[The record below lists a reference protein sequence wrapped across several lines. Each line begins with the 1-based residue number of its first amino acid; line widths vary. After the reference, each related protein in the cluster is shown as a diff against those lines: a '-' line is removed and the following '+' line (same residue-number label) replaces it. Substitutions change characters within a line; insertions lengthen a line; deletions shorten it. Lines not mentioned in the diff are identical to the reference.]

1 MSFTF
6 SFGNKTDVGMVREG
20 NEDYLASFKTE
31 AGHVFIVCD
40 GMGGHASGEVA
51 SRLAVDT
58 IKSYLEENA
67 DKHCKIDKVLADAL
81 HQANNAIMQIA
92 AKSPE
97 FQGMGTTC
105 VILLIKPG
113 QAYMANVGDSRIYVI
128 RNKKIY
134 QLTKDQSF
142 VQSLI
147 DNGYLSYRDAESHP
161 RKNELL
167 QALGVAKEL
176 QPDVS
181 LVPLNV
187 YRDDT
192 FLLCSDGLSGMLNDD
207 EILETAKN
215 LDPIDAS
222 NALVERAN
230 KNGGLDN
237 VTVQIVKILK
247 GKEIPFH
254 EIGKTP
260 QGAIVK
266 DDSGV
271 QPHRAVSPPSTD
283 SATHSKKSGKS
294 SALILILSAVIMLC
308 GLLYFSFFWRNE
320 SNRKN
325 SNSAS
330 NTNTATNDLNDYKK
344 RDSSL
349 SIFFEKVY
357 KGKDMTH
364 IKNSDFGNVR
374 LNTIEYKDSEGKNS
388 LKNFKDLTFVIR
400 EIGLKYI
407 SFYPDT
413 LANDAESE
421 KREKRHYTLTVG
433 LENKKDNERQYSVK
447 TDQIN
452 DTTVEI
458 KKILFLRHV
467 PRDTKKSE
475 KEKSIDTLK
484 STKQQD
490 NDTLQTTKQK
500 AIDTSDSTKTEKKDT
515 VNKK

>member
-51 SRLAVDT
+51 SRLAVET

-67 DKHCKIDKVLADAL
+67 DKHCKIDKVLTDAL

-97 FQGMGTTC
+97 YQGMGTTC

-128 RNKKIY
+128 RNNKIY

-147 DNGYLSYRDAESHP
+147 DNGYLSYSDAESHP

-167 QALGVAKEL
+167 QALGVAKVL

-181 LVPLNV
+181 HVPLNV

-207 EILETAKN
+207 EILETVKN

-247 GKEIPFH
+247 GKEIPFQ
-254 EIGKTP
+254 EIGKPP
-260 QGAIVK
+260 QGALTK
-266 DDSGV
+266 DDSGL
-271 QPHRAVSPPSTD
+271 QPQGVVTSVSTG
-283 SATHSKKSGKS
+283 SANQSKKSKKS
-294 SALILILSAVIMLC
+294 SALMIILSAVILFSV
-308 GLLYFSFFWRNE
+308 LLYFSFFWKKE
-320 SNRKN
+320 SNENIESK
-325 SNSAS
+325 S
-330 NTNTATNDLNDYKK
+330 NTNTSTNDALVQSK

-357 KGKDMTH
+357 KGKDIVH
-364 IKNSDFGNVR
+364 FQPSDFGNVR
-374 LNTIEYKDSEGKNS
+374 LDSVRYVDSQGKITEKKSFDS
-388 LKNFKDLTFVIR
+388 LRSDITRF
-400 EIGLKYI
+400 GLKFK
-407 SFYPDT
+407 SFNHDT
-413 LANDAESE
+413 LIVTAKGDTLVKRKYSITTEQRND
-421 KREKRHYTLTVG
+421 
-433 LENKKDNERQYSVK
+433 
-447 TDQIN
+447 
-452 DTTVEI
+452 TVEI
-458 KKILFLRHV
+458 KEIIFIKPV
-467 PRDTKKSE
+467 SK
-475 KEKSIDTLK
+475 DTLK
-484 STKQQD
+484 SDKPKTNEAPNSTKQQTLETAD
-490 NDTLQTTKQK
+490 SIKIQEND
-500 AIDTSDSTKTEKKDT
+500 SVKK
-515 VNKK
+515 K

>member
-67 DKHCKIDKVLADAL
+67 DKHCKIDEVLTDAL
-81 HQANNAIMQIA
+81 HQANSAIMQIA

-97 FQGMGTTC
+97 YQGMGTTC

-167 QALGVAKEL
+167 QALGVAKVL

-207 EILETAKN
+207 EILETSKN

-254 EIGKTP
+254 EIGKPP
-260 QGAIVK
+260 QGALTK

-271 QPHRAVSPPSTD
+271 QPQGVVTSVSTG
-283 SATHSKKSGKS
+283 SANQSKKSKKS
-294 SALILILSAVIMLC
+294 LALMIILSAVILFSV
-308 GLLYFSFFWRNE
+308 LLYFSFFWKKE
-320 SNRKN
+320 SNENIESK
-325 SNSAS
+325 S
-330 NTNTATNDLNDYKK
+330 NTNTSTNDTLVQNK

-349 SIFFEKVY
+349 RIFFEKVY
-357 KGKDMTH
+357 KGNETVHFRPSDDSGNVKLESIRYVDSKGNDS
-364 IKNSDFGNVR
+364 IKNFENLLID
-374 LNTIEYKDSEGKNS
+374 
-388 LKNFKDLTFVIR
+388 IR
-400 EIGLKYI
+400 KFGLKYD
-407 SFYPDT
+407 SFSRDT
-413 LANDAESE
+413 LIVTVKGN
-421 KREKRHYTLTVG
+421 KRE
-433 LENKKDNERQYSVK
+433 ERKYLVNTEQR
-447 TDQIN
+447 N
-452 DTTVEI
+452 DTIEI
-458 KKILFLRHV
+458 KEILFVKPLSQ
-467 PRDTKKSE
+467 DKQKSE
-475 KEKSIDTLK
+475 KENTIETPK
-484 STKQQD
+484 STNEQ
-490 NDTLQTTKQK
+490 TLGTSEPVSKK
-500 AIDTSDSTKTEKKDT
+500 AIDKSDSAKTPKKDT
-515 VNKK
+515 VIKK